1 MKKYIVRI
9 LALLLVAAMLILP
22 LSSCS
27 SGKKLLTLK
36 VDGKTYS
43 ISVNL
48 YELMLSITKGSLDAY
63 GYTLQGKRPTD
74 SAFWDMMDTFDGLTY
89 QTAEAYY
96 RQKVLE
102 DCKTYL
108 VALYLFDQYDL
119 KLSES
124 VLQEIEDTMEEFVL
138 TDGEG
143 SKTKLNSVLAEYG
156 VNYKMLK
163 EYYIMRAKFQ
173 AVQEHIYSSTG
184 PNVKNQYV
192 SDHYVH
198 FYQIFLANY
207 TYVYETDKNGD
218 TVYYNPSTNQ
228 VLYKV
233 TEYTQTTSSGDIQ
246 KDSKGQVIYYTD
258 VTRTHISYDTEKG
271 QPSYKIDKDGESYVT
286 KPMTADEL
294 LQLEER
300 ATKLLEG
307 MTGDNKITKDA
318 FIAKVNAESDD
329 KQAAIY
335 TDGTYLQ
342 KDVDYA
348 ASNQDYMYLNE
359 FVKELSNPDLKNG
372 DVIMLSS
379 PSGYHILM
387 KCAPTDKAYELE
399 ENEVWFTS
407 FASSIVSEL
416 FTNFSSP
423 YIKDIQINE
432 RVYATVPSM
441 KEVGANYFYY

>member
-108 VALYLFDQYDL
+108 IALYLFDKYDL

-124 VLQEIEDTMEEFVL
+124 VKQQIEDTMEEFIL

-184 PNVKNQYV
+184 CN
-192 SDHYVH
+192 
-198 FYQIFLANY
+198 
-207 TYVYETDKNGD
+207 
-218 TVYYNPSTNQ
+218 
-228 VLYKV
+228 
-233 TEYTQTTSSGDIQ
+233 
-246 KDSKGQVIYYTD
+246 
-258 VTRTHISYDTEKG
+258 
-271 QPSYKIDKDGESYVT
+271 
-286 KPMTADEL
+286 
-294 LQLEER
+294 
-300 ATKLLEG
+300 
-307 MTGDNKITKDA
+307 
-318 FIAKVNAESDD
+318 
-329 KQAAIY
+329 
-335 TDGTYLQ
+335 
-342 KDVDYA
+342 
-348 ASNQDYMYLNE
+348 
-359 FVKELSNPDLKNG
+359 
-372 DVIMLSS
+372 
-379 PSGYHILM
+379 LM
-387 KCAPTDKAYELE
+387 
-399 ENEVWFTS
+399 N
-407 FASSIVSEL
+407 
-416 FTNFSSP
+416 
-423 YIKDIQINE
+423 
-432 RVYATVPSM
+432 
-441 KEVGANYFYY
+441 